1 MKHIDSMIESGAIHH
16 SLGYWSSLIAR
27 LMEAEFNKRLSGYEV
42 TRVSWAVLGAV
53 TYDGKS
59 TPSELAD
66 FLKLDR
72 AAVTR
77 LLDKLD
83 DQGLVARTRG
93 DSDRRSVMLQ
103 VTPKG
108 KALSAELLRLSN
120 SVNEQFAS
128 GLSPKEAEQ
137 YIATVKKM
145 LANGDESVRTL

>member
-1 MKHIDSMIESGAIHH
+1 MKHENGIIESGAIHH

-27 LMEAEFNKRLSGYEV
+27 VMEAEFNKRLSGYEV

-72 AAVTR
+72 AATTR
-77 LLDKLD
+77 LLDKLES
-83 DQGLVARTRG
+83 QGLIARNRK

-108 KALSAELLRLSN
+108 KALSAELLQLSN

-128 GLSPKEAEQ
+128 GLGPKEAEQ
-137 YIATVKKM
+137 YIATVRKM
-145 LANGDESVRTL
+145 LANGDKAVGTL

>member
-27 LMEAEFNKRLSGYEV
+27 AMEAEFNKCLSGYEV

-53 TYDGKS
+53 TYDGK
-59 TPSELAD
+59 TMPSELAE

-72 AAVTR
+72 AAITR
-77 LLDKLD
+77 LLDKLESQD
-83 DQGLVARTRG
+83 LIARNRKAG
-93 DSDRRSVMLQ
+93 DRRSVTLQ

-108 KALSAELLRLSN
+108 KALSAELLELSN

-128 GLSPKEAEQ
+128 GLGPKEAEQ
-137 YIATVKKM
+137 YIATVRKM
-145 LANGDESVRTL
+145 LANGDKAVGTL